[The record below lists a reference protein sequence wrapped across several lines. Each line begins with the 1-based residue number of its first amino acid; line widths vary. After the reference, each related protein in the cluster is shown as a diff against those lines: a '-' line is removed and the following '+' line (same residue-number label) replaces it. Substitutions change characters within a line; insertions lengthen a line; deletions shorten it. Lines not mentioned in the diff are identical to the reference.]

1 MEIKE
6 CVEKQRIF
14 YNTNITKN
22 IEYRIR
28 VLKKLKEV
36 IIKNEDR
43 INQALKLDLNKSAFE
58 SYMCETGMVLNELTY
73 TIKNIKK
80 W

>member
-28 VLKKLKEV
+28 ALKKLKEV
-36 IIKNEDR
+36 IIKNEDK
-43 INQALKLDLNKSAFE
+43 INQALRLDLNKSTFE
-58 SYMCETGMVLNELTY
+58 SYMCETGMVLNVLLCQKVME
-73 TIKNIKK
+73 
-80 W
+80 